1 MADAASKSDGRK
13 GTRKHAGL
21 GRGLG
26 ALIPQA
32 SEQTP
37 HSAPSAPSRPLDV
50 FFPEGSSGGKRGGSA
65 KDLLQPKRGTASSK
79 KKRPTMPSVEAAGGR
94 RGAGSRSGLGGGN
107 DGSGSRQKAARVPAK
122 DASVNEVDKREEQNV
137 SRETSVDLELL
148 PVPGASFAEIAID
161 QIVPNT
167 KQPREVFDEDDL
179 KELSASIKEVGV
191 LQPVVVRSIPA
202 KGRSEKLT
210 EFLADKP
217 EARFEL
223 IMGERRLR
231 ASELAGETTIPA
243 IIRETEDGDL
253 LRDALLENLHRAQ
266 LNPLEEAS
274 AYQQLMADFGA
285 TQEELAKRIA
295 RSRPQIANTLRLLK
309 LPPSVQKKVAA
320 QVITA
325 GHARA
330 LLSLSTPEEMK
341 RLAERIVAEGLS
353 VRTTE
358 EIVRLGKA
366 KATPRPRAR
375 QQRPLSPLGESVV
388 SALSDAYDTRV
399 TITEGRKKGRIV
411 IEFAGSDDLQ
421 RIADLI
427 LH

>member
-13 GTRKHAGL
+13 GARKHAGL

-50 FFPEGSSGGKRGGSA
+50 FFPEGSSAGKRGGSA

-107 DGSGSRQKAARVPAK
+107 DGSDSRQKAARVPAK
-122 DASVNEVDKREEQNV
+122 DASVNEADKREEQNV

-210 EFLADKP
+210 EFLAEKP

-243 IIRETEDGDL
+243 IIRETDDGDL

-330 LLSLSTPEEMK
+330 LLSLSTPEEME

-388 SALSDAYDTRV
+388 SALADAYDTRV